1 MKNNSYQK
9 ILNFSKSSGVSVK
22 QILDFLFSKNDK
34 SLAKSIVD
42 DIKKEKFENSNL
54 TFKNFKFQD
63 YFFEF
68 LKDENFKNSYLV
80 LQKYQKYF
88 PKPNRKLDQFLAK
101 PQTVAKRA
109 SLLNFLNDLESK
121 KILFLGDDDF
131 GSVASSKI
139 NNAEQVTVLDIDNRI
154 LHSIKNISNLEKLNI
169 ETFKYDVKFP
179 LPDKFTKKY
188 DVVFADPPYTPKG
201 FNLFLSRAIDAL
213 DLRNNSA
220 RIYICFGNSD
230 RARERFLPIY
240 DILQKSGLMIRFIFD
255 KFNVY
260 QGADSIGNASSL
272 FICDVTP
279 KTKSLLKGKIN
290 DDIYTG

>member
-1 MKNNSYQK
+1 MKNDSYQK
-9 ILNFSKSSGVSVK
+9 ILNFSKRSSVPIK

-42 DIKKEKFENSNL
+42 EIKKEKLENLDLS
-54 TFKNFKFQD
+54 FKNFKSQD

-68 LKDENFKNSYLV
+68 LKDENFRNSLHI
-80 LQKYQKYF
+80 LNKYQKYAA
-88 PKPNRKLDQFLAK
+88 KPNRKLDQFLAK
-101 PQTVAKRA
+101 PQTAAKRA
-109 SLLNFLNDLESK
+109 SLMNFLNDIESK

-131 GSVASSKI
+131 TSIATSAI
-139 NNAEQVTVLDIDNRI
+139 NKPEEVVVLDIDEKI
-154 LHSIKNISNLEKLNI
+154 LHPIKNISNLEKLNI
-169 ETFKYDVKFP
+169 ETSKYDAKFP
-179 LPDKFTKKY
+179 LSDKLAKKFDTVFT
-188 DVVFADPPYTPKG
+188 DPPYTPKG
-201 FNLFLSRAIDAL
+201 FNLFLSRGIDAL
-213 DLRNNSA
+213 NLSNKSA

-260 QGADSIGNASSL
+260 QGADSIGNTSSL
-272 FICDVTP
+272 FVCDITP